1 MNIKTIVIALLDK
14 LAAYAAREAE
24 NEALEAANVP
34 PPTPAKA
41 SETEANGKADGPS
54 SPDPANNEKAAGN
67 GQDPEKKEAEDAAGD
82 QQGKSELSPTKPKA
96 PEVKKYRGIPE
107 DVKLFE
113 VFWHQVVELI
123 RARPDL
129 TIQDVTALL
138 VSLIGLSLSCYPDR
152 IDYVD
157 QVLTFAK
164 GKVDE
169 YHNRLVCPNSAAVRP
184 ELRSPVFRYSADLHH
199 PITVQNLLALLV
211 APINAYK
218 TPLDLLHIPTYT
230 SILQMQPYSSRRSI
244 GHAIVS
250 SILKREIVI
259 STPEE
264 VKGVLDLCHVLVRD
278 QKDAN
283 IGMPTQFPN
292 ANASALHG
300 NNRGPMARGYSSR
313 GSQMQDLQEMAEEQG
328 WIARLVHLFRSD
340 DDEVQFKLLQM
351 ARSQLAEGGD
361 RIRWTFPPLI
371 VSAIKLARRRRARA
385 LARTATPKSPK
396 KTSADTSQQEDEDDA
411 DESTAKASILF
422 RFIHQVIST
431 LYNSPSDS
439 SDVCLRLYLLA
450 LQAADESDL
459 EELAYEFAVQAFTI
473 YEESISESRAQLQA
487 ILLIIQT
494 LQQTRVFSGDN
505 YDTLITKAALHG
517 AKLLKKGH
525 QATAVMAA
533 SHLWWQT
540 ETAGGE
546 AREKKELVKDGKRV
560 LECLQKALRIATNC
574 IDELT
579 TVALYVDALD
589 QYIYYFEKQ
598 VEAVSRRRAD
608 CLIVSG
614 C

>member
-1 MNIKTIVIALLDK
+1 M
-14 LAAYAAREAE
+14 
-24 NEALEAANVP
+24 
-34 PPTPAKA
+34 
-41 SETEANGKADGPS
+41 
-54 SPDPANNEKAAGN
+54 
-67 GQDPEKKEAEDAAGD
+67 
-82 QQGKSELSPTKPKA
+82 
-96 PEVKKYRGIPE
+96 
-107 DVKLFE
+107 
-113 VFWHQVVELI
+113 
-123 RARPDL
+123 
-129 TIQDVTALL
+129 
-138 VSLIGLSLSCYPDR
+138 
-152 IDYVD
+152 
-157 QVLTFAK
+157 
-164 GKVDE
+164 
-169 YHNRLVCPNSAAVRP
+169 
-184 ELRSPVFRYSADLHH
+184 
-199 PITVQNLLALLV
+199 
-211 APINAYK
+211 
-218 TPLDLLHIPTYT
+218 
-230 SILQMQPYSSRRSI
+230 
-244 GHAIVS
+244 S

-264 VKGVLDLCHVLVRD
+264 VKGVFDLCHVLVRD

-292 ANASALHG
+292 ANAGQS
-300 NNRGPMARGYSSR
+300 NNSRGPMARGYSSR

-328 WIARLVHLFRSD
+328 WIARLVHLFRSN
-340 DDEVQFKLLQM
+340 DDEVQFKLLQT

-385 LARTATPKSPK
+385 LAAAPSPKSPK
-396 KTSADTSQQEDEDDA
+396 SPKGDASAEDEEEEDVDG
-411 DESTAKASILF
+411 STAKASILF

-450 LQAADESDL
+450 LQAADESEL

-487 ILLIIQT
+487 ITLIIQT

-525 QATAVMAA
+525 QATAVMLA

-546 AREKKELVKDGKRV
+546 AREGKELVKDGKRV

-589 QYIYYFEKQ
+589 QYTYYFEKQ
-598 VEAVSRRRAD
+598 VEAVSTRQ
-608 CLIVSG
+608 IVG
-614 C
+614 

>member
-1 MNIKTIVIALLDK
+1 M
-14 LAAYAAREAE
+14 
-24 NEALEAANVP
+24 
-34 PPTPAKA
+34 
-41 SETEANGKADGPS
+41 
-54 SPDPANNEKAAGN
+54 
-67 GQDPEKKEAEDAAGD
+67 
-82 QQGKSELSPTKPKA
+82 
-96 PEVKKYRGIPE
+96 
-107 DVKLFE
+107 
-113 VFWHQVVELI
+113 H
-123 RARPDL
+123 
-129 TIQDVTALL
+129 
-138 VSLIGLSLSCYPDR
+138 
-152 IDYVD
+152 
-157 QVLTFAK
+157 
-164 GKVDE
+164 
-169 YHNRLVCPNSAAVRP
+169 
-184 ELRSPVFRYSADLHH
+184 SADLHH
-199 PITVQNLLALLV
+199 PTTVQNLLALLV

-230 SILQMQPYSSRRSI
+230 AILQIQPYTSRRSI

-278 QKDAN
+278 QKDAS

-292 ANASALHG
+292 AHAG
-300 NNRGPMARGYSSR
+300 VGGGMNNNGRGPMARGYSSR
-313 GSQMQDLQEMAEEQG
+313 GSQIQDLQEMAEEQG
-328 WIARLVHLFRSD
+328 WIARLVHLFRSN
-340 DDEVQFKLLQM
+340 DDEVQFKLLQT
-351 ARSQLAEGGD
+351 ARSELAEGGD

-371 VSAIKLARRRRARA
+371 VSAIKLARRKRARA
-385 LARTATPKSPK
+385 LAATPPPK
-396 KTSADTSQQEDEDDA
+396 TPKGDGGKTEDDEEEDA
-411 DESTAKASILF
+411 DGSMAKASILF

-450 LQAADESDL
+450 LQAADESEL

-487 ILLIIQT
+487 ITLIIQT
-494 LQQTRVFSGDN
+494 LQQARVFSGDN

-517 AKLLKKGH
+517 SKLLKKGH

-540 ETAGGE
+540 EIAGGE
-546 AREKKELVKDGKRV
+546 ARGKNELVKDGKRV

-589 QYIYYFEKQ
+589 QYTYYFEKQ
-598 VEAVSRRRAD
+598 VEAVSEVLMGKVPVPDAFKLTVWRCTD
-608 CLIVSG
+608 HS
-614 C
+614 